1 MEAAK
6 VGITGIFNK
15 ANKLKI
21 PHFQRAYVWE
31 VEQWE
36 RFLEDMRYA
45 SGELNN
51 PYFLGSIILKQEMS
65 PIQQQ
70 GKIRT
75 IIDGQQRLTTIAL
88 FFKALFIKNST
99 PERFSEIFNTY
110 WNEITIEHNH
120 LDKAVFEKILLG
132 NELEEN
138 EKDSK
143 VFKCFEYFLKNIQPN
158 EMDANNVLANLLF
171 VGIDLQ
177 SDEDEQQI
185 FDTINSLGVRLTTA
199 ELLKN
204 FLFKEDEESYNINWK
219 SVFEEDEEVKEY
231 WDQEVTSGRAIRHN
245 IDLFLQS
252 YLFIKIQEPGLNVSS
267 QDKLRYFRVD
277 SIFNSYNEFINKYQV
292 PVNLIIEEL
301 KEYAQIYKGI
311 INPKIVG
318 EDFNKENALDRLNLI
333 MFGLDTTT
341 IIPYVLY
348 LSKNITN
355 TNERNQIFKYLES
368 YLMRRIICR
377 VTTKNYNKLFNESMI
392 NKEINS
398 VEKLRVIIAKQEDK
412 NNYMPQ
418 DEDINKGFNE
428 SWLSNKQSRG
438 ILYLLEKT
446 IRRDNMQATNLKPL
460 SEYSVEHIM
469 PKKWRNNWNQIQLSE
484 EEAKDRDRILL
495 TLGNLTLITKQ
506 LNSSIRDS
514 NWESKKKGSD
524 GHNGLVEFTKGIET
538 FSEYLNKN
546 NWSEV
551 DIKERAQKLAELA
564 LSVWKI

>member
-6 VGITGIFNK
+6 ATITGIFNR
-15 ANKLKI
+15 ANKFKI

-36 RFLEDMRYA
+36 RFLDDMRYA
-45 SGELNN
+45 SGQLSS
-51 PYFLGSIILKQEMS
+51 PYFMGSIILKQEIL
-65 PIQQQ
+65 PIPQP
-70 GKIRT
+70 GSLRT
-75 IIDGQQRLTTIAL
+75 IIDGQQRLTTIIL
-88 FFKALFIKNST
+88 FFKALFLQNNQAGQFDQFFLT
-99 PERFSEIFNTY
+99 L
-110 WNEITIEHNH
+110 WDEITIQHNH
-120 LDKAVFEKILLG
+120 LDKEVFDKILLDQ
-132 NELEEN
+132 ELNDRDKE
-138 EKDSK
+138 SK
-143 VFKCFEYFLKNIQPN
+143 IYKCYKYFVKNIQPN
-158 EMDANNVLANLLF
+158 EIDANNILANILF
-171 VGIDLQ
+171 VSIDLQ
-177 SDEDEQQI
+177 PDEDEQQI

-204 FLFKEDEESYNINWK
+204 FLFKEDEASYNINWK
-219 SVFEEDEEVKEY
+219 SVFEDDEEVKEY

-277 SIFNSYNEFINKYQV
+277 SIFNSYKEFINRYQV

-301 KEYAQIYKGI
+301 KEYAQIYKSI
-311 INPKIVG
+311 INPKIVD
-318 EDFNKENALDRLNLI
+318 EDFNKENALERLNLI

-348 LSKNITN
+348 LSKNITD
-355 TNERNQIFKYLES
+355 TNERNEIFKYLES

-392 NKEINS
+392 NNEINS
-398 VEKLRVIIAKQEDK
+398 VDRLKEIISRQEDR

-418 DEDINKGFNE
+418 DDNVEKGFNE

-438 ILYLLEKT
+438 ILYLIEKT
-446 IRRDNMQATNLKPL
+446 IRRDNMQATSLKPL
-460 SEYSVEHIM
+460 SEYSVEHIL
-469 PKKWRNNWNQIQLSE
+469 PKKWRNNWNQLQLSE
-484 EEAKDRDRILL
+484 EDAKERDRILL

-514 NWESKKKGSD
+514 NWQDKKRGSD

-538 FSEYLNKN
+538 FSEYVDRE
-546 NWSEV
+546 NWSEM
-551 DIKERAQKLAELA
+551 DIKERAQKLVGYA
-564 LSVWKI
+564 LEVWNI